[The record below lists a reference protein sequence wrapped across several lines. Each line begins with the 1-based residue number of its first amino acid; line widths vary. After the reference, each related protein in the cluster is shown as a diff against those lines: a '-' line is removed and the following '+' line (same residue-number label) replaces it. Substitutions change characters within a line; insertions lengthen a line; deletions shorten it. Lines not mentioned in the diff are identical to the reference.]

1 MRRTTTLT
9 IALILA
15 LLLGAAHAQTPRI
28 DGIAYAHVSLTI
40 TFGGN
45 QAPTYTLEGSIF
57 PRVEWTRQCF
67 PGRCATGMA
76 TPLGYWYDPDHFA
89 TSPQYHKE
97 EIDHLRQ
104 WEALGPAFLVAYFGT
119 FGEAF
124 EPYPTRNFAAIAATR
139 PQQEWYRPENMW
151 MPPAEMERSFP
162 QLRIKWG
169 GNQEPQTT
177 VMTGYSE
184 LVTSIAGAIQGE
196 DTRLTNDDIAITTLT
211 PYDPLRELA
220 FLAPDPDVTAS
231 NP

>member
-1 MRRTTTLT
+1 PALRPPHRHRTPRAARPDAPRRPQQAPRRRRGRPPAGRSPVRQQQRQRPLPARHALPHATPTPRPRPPAPHRAPRHGRHPLKRPTLAIT
-9 IALILA
+9 LILA

-104 WEALGPAFLVAYFGT
+104 WEAL
-119 FGEAF
+119 
-124 EPYPTRNFAAIAATR
+124 
-139 PQQEWYRPENMW
+139 
-151 MPPAEMERSFP
+151 
-162 QLRIKWG
+162 
-169 GNQEPQTT
+169 
-177 VMTGYSE
+177 
-184 LVTSIAGAIQGE
+184 
-196 DTRLTNDDIAITTLT
+196 
-211 PYDPLRELA
+211 
-220 FLAPDPDVTAS
+220 
-231 NP
+231 